1 MRNRLSAALALASTL
16 LPLVPLAAQN
26 PHATG
31 RPSSET
37 LREVPPRSPYPIPW
51 FSLSFGAGRESFKTT
66 GYNYS
71 PSLDAPMFTV
81 SGGASVSPALDLGL
95 ESYGWWATEQG
106 VTTRLGAI
114 NAIVRLHPLVK
125 WLYIKGSAGLALAT
139 FGDPYYYYYGTTYAG
154 FAYGAG
160 FGLVLPLSRGL
171 AIEPMADW
179 NFQSYSTRYYGTTY
193 ERIVHL
199 GLGITFLF
207 PH

>member
-1 MRNRLSAALALASTL
+1 MRIRLPAALALASSL
-16 LPLVPLAAQN
+16 LPLVSLAAQGSH
-26 PHATG
+26 PTG
-31 RPSSET
+31 RPTSET
-37 LREVPPRSPYPIPW
+37 LREVPPYNPYPIPW
-51 FSLSFGAGRESFKTT
+51 FSFSFGAGRESYAVS
-66 GYNYS
+66 GSGYS
-71 PSLDAPMFTV
+71 PSLDAPMFTL
-81 SGGASVSPALDLGL
+81 SGGASLSPFFDIGL

-114 NAIVRLHPLVK
+114 NAIVRLHPLLR

-160 FGLVLPLSRGL
+160 VGLVLPLSRGL

-179 NFQSYSTRYYGTTY
+179 NFQSYSSRYNGTTY
-193 ERIVHL
+193 ERIAHL
-199 GLGITFLF
+199 GLGITFRF